1 MTTTFIFF
9 TIFRVKKL
17 ILIRFCQCDRFERF
31 NEGVDDDRRHCLP
44 SEKS

>member
-1 MTTTFIFF
+1 MTTTFNFF

>member
-1 MTTTFIFF
+1 MPRTSDFF

-17 ILIRFCQCDRFERF
+17 LLIRFFQCDRFERF
-31 NEGVDDDRRHCLP
+31 NQGVDDDRRHCLP